1 MFNIEKQLNIS
12 LLKLFLNI
20 NDIIYMLFFVLC

>member
-1 MFNIEKQLNIS
+1 MS

-20 NDIIYMLFFVLC
+20 LLSEWLCWFNI